1 MKLIQLFKNR
11 DAMMDN
17 YAIFYFMY
25 NKMRGY
31 LNIKLIKTSI
41 SVKGG
46 EGWIS
51 YCKKL

>member
-1 MKLIQLFKNR
+1 
-11 DAMMDN
+11 MMDN

-25 NKMRGY
+25 KKMRGISQY
-31 LNIKLIKTSI
+31 STNQNKGSI